1 MPPDIKIEKIR
12 TQTIFVHQSYHA
24 AIDSLLIGGALAVF
38 VVWLFLKDW
47 RSAVISSLAMPL
59 SLIPTFAVMQVFDFT
74 LNNMSLLGL
83 ALVIGVLVDDAIV
96 EIENIVRHMNMNKTP
111 FKAAFDAA
119 DEIGLAVVATTM
131 TIIVVFVPVAFMG
144 GIPGKFLKQFGLT
157 VAAAVFFSLVV
168 ARMLTPLMAAYLLKP
183 VKEDDHKGGIMRLY
197 DRSLLWALRHRFITV
212 AAGAAFFIASIFLF
226 KLMPTS
232 VIGNIDRGESIISV
246 ELPPG
251 TNIETTEKTVRRLTS
266 LLLKHPDTKDVFVSV
281 GAPTQG
287 RGRSST
293 GSAGEVNKATLYVT
307 LKPREERKL
316 SQQDYEDEIRPTLN
330 TVPGPRISFMARGG
344 ITGKLKLVLIG
355 EDSEELKDFTNEL
368 STEMRTIPGISDII
382 SSAALERPEIQVIPD
397 FARASEQGIS
407 VESIARTALIATL
420 GDVDRN
426 LAKFNLPERQINIR
440 VQIDPKYREDINTI
454 ENLRIAR
461 ADGKLIPLSNV
472 AEIKFSSGEA
482 QIDRYDRSRQV
493 TIDASLAKG
502 LPLGEAL
509 KQIKQLPSW
518 KKMPSSIKN
527 KPAGDIEIQKDIFS
541 GFGWALT
548 VGVILIYA
556 VLVLLFNGFLQPLT
570 IMMSLPLSLGGAL
583 IALMISGD
591 TLGFYALIGIVML
604 MGLVTKNAILLVEYC
619 LMTRSAGVNRMQAII
634 KAGETRMRP
643 IIMTTVA
650 MVAGMF
656 PIALRIGA
664 GSEARAPMAVAV
676 IGGLITSTLLTLIVV
691 PVVYTYLDDLENWF
705 RKSFRFLGLNKTE
718 ETEIPSQQ
726 ENEPAGKL

>member
-1 MPPDIKIEKIR
+1 
-12 TQTIFVHQSYHA
+12 
-24 AIDSLLIGGALAVF
+24 
-38 VVWLFLKDW
+38 
-47 RSAVISSLAMPL
+47 
-59 SLIPTFAVMQVFDFT
+59 
-74 LNNMSLLGL
+74 
-83 ALVIGVLVDDAIV
+83 
-96 EIENIVRHMNMNKTP
+96 
-111 FKAAFDAA
+111 
-119 DEIGLAVVATTM
+119 
-131 TIIVVFVPVAFMG
+131 
-144 GIPGKFLKQFGLT
+144 
-157 VAAAVFFSLVV
+157 
-168 ARMLTPLMAAYLLKP
+168 
-183 VKEDDHKGGIMRLY
+183 
-197 DRSLLWALRHRFITV
+197 
-212 AAGAAFFIASIFLF
+212 
-226 KLMPTS
+226 
-232 VIGNIDRGESIISV
+232 
-246 ELPPG
+246 
-251 TNIETTEKTVRRLTS
+251 
-266 LLLKHPDTKDVFVSV
+266 
-281 GAPTQG
+281 
-287 RGRSST
+287 
-293 GSAGEVNKATLYVT
+293 
-307 LKPREERKL
+307 
-316 SQQDYEDEIRPTLN
+316 
-330 TVPGPRISFMARGG
+330 PGPRISFMARGG

-718 ETEIPSQQ
+718 DTEIPSQQ